1 MHAES
6 VSITGIF
13 DSVLGLV
20 LVGGGSGDE
29 THSPAATPMLF
40 SPPVHPDSVKA
51 LMNASVAADPMVSAP
66 TTTEIEKRMFAWL
79 N

>member
-1 MHAES
+1 MRNPYPSQVYLIPFWDLSWLAEARE
-6 VSITGIF
+6 T
-13 DSVLGLV
+13 
-20 LVGGGSGDE
+20 E